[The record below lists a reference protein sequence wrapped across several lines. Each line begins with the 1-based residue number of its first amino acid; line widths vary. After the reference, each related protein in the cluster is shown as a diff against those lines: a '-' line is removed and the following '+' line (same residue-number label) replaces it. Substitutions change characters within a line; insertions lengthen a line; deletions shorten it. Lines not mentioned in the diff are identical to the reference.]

1 MSAMFCNYGTATYD
15 AEMIFKYMTFLY
27 RKILSA
33 GSTDIVSGHT
43 DTHRVQQYKQQ
54 NDRLYGKERSVQ

>member
-1 MSAMFCNYGTATYD
+1 
-15 AEMIFKYMTFLY
+15 MIFKYMTFLY